1 MSALTALHVRAHCLL
16 CSGATFL
23 LVDTLANITSITHV
37 LFDEQGMMR
46 EIAGIHTLFRRNGAS
61 PGTFSALS
69 MRQIQC
75 YKSLVVG
82 S

>member
-1 MSALTALHVRAHCLL
+1 MSALTALPVRAHCLL

-23 LVDTLANITSITHV
+23 LVDTLANITSITHA
-37 LFDEQGMMR
+37 LFDEQGMIS
-46 EIAGIHTLFRRNGAS
+46 EIAGVHTLLRRNRAA

-69 MRQIQC
+69 MRQIRY
-75 YKSLVVG
+75 YKSLVG